1 MQFKKQ
7 YCRKV
12 VIKMLLEPIFR
23 KAEIVSAETGFG
35 GEEVH

>member
-1 MQFKKQ
+1 
-7 YCRKV
+7 
-12 VIKMLLEPIFR
+12 MLLEPIFR